1 MEMYHKSLKNVLE
14 PLIGV
19 AGVDEI
25 DIVGDVVN
33 RQIHQMREVFEHF
46 FWVGHIG
53 FVLLD

>member
-14 PLIGV
+14 PLIRV

-33 RQIHQMREVFEHF
+33 GQVH
-46 FWVGHIG
+46 
-53 FVLLD
+53 